1 MGTKRLS
8 DSDRGDKGDAAMVE
22 GVLAK
27 TLPLP
32 LPVLGLPMGDEP
44 KKTVAFGGR

>member
-1 MGTKRLS
+1 MGTIRLS

-32 LPVLGLPMGDEP
+32 VLGLPMEDEP
-44 KKTVAFGGR
+44 KKTVAFGEGR